1 MRKMKIAFTGTR
13 KIDKNQSK
21 IVWEKLA
28 TIALLEAQ
36 EWHVGDAMGVDAIAR
51 MAAARYNRNLHTHVC
66 AGNER
71 WQFAA
76 RSKRMVD
83 AIATD
88 ECPKLFAF
96 ADKLCPEGCKP
107 CKSPN
112 GQGSGT
118 WLTVAYARYLGIS
131 VEVTF
136 LESGL
141 FLPSWLNEDYQPP
154 IEKEY
159 APQQLSLF

>member
-1 MRKMKIAFTGTR
+1 MKIAFTGTR
-13 KIDKNQSK
+13 KIDKAQSQ

-28 TIALLEAQ
+28 TIALLEAH
-36 EWHVGDAMGVDAIAR
+36 EWHVGDAMGVDALARIA
-51 MAAARYNRNLHTHVC
+51 AGRYSRSLHTHVC
-66 AGNER
+66 AGKEK
-71 WQFAA
+71 WQFAV

-83 AIATD
+83 AIASSGN
-88 ECPKLFAF
+88 PKLFAF
-96 ADKLCPEGCKP
+96 ANKPCPEGCKP

-118 WLTVAYARYLGIS
+118 WLTVAYARYLGIP

-141 FLPSWLNEDYQPP
+141 YLPDWLEKDYQPDR
-154 IEKEY
+154 EKDT
-159 APQQLSLF
+159 PQQLSLF

>member
-1 MRKMKIAFTGTR
+1 MKIAFTGTR
-13 KIDKNQSK
+13 KIDKTRSK

-28 TIALLEAQ
+28 DIALLEAQ
-36 EWHVGDAMGVDAIAR
+36 EWHVGDAMGVDALAR
-51 MAAARYNRNLHTHVC
+51 VAATRYNRILHTHVC
-66 AGNER
+66 AGQEK

-83 AIATD
+83 AISSSD
-88 ECPKLFAF
+88 RSKLFAF
-96 ADKLCPEGCKP
+96 ADKLCPESCSP

-118 WLTVAYARYLGIS
+118 WLTVAYARMLNIP

-141 FLPSWLNEDYQPP
+141 SLPSWFHEDYQPP
-154 IEKEY
+154 IKQVEY

>member
-1 MRKMKIAFTGTR
+1 MKIAFTGTR
-13 KIDKNQSK
+13 KIDKAQSQ

-28 TIALLEAQ
+28 TIASLEAH
-36 EWHVGDAMGVDAIAR
+36 EWHVGDAMGVDAIIR
-51 MAAARYNRNLHTHVC
+51 IAAARYTRTLHTHVC
-66 AGNER
+66 VGNEK

-83 AIATD
+83 AISTD
-88 ECPKLFAF
+88 GNPKLFAF

-118 WLTVAYARYLGIS
+118 WLTVAYAHHLGIP

-141 FLPSWLNEDYQPP
+141 SLPSWLHEDYQPP
-154 IEKEY
+154 LTQVEY